1 MGVLSIDHNFT
12 ADGNSESWNVP
23 VSNQYMFYAVGDF
36 EGGCLS
42 LESLPNGSGSN
53 WFTVD
58 QITAPGRLI
67 RYLVSG
73 EKVRLTLT
81 GSTSPNVDAG
91 IRQ

>member
-1 MGVLSIDHNFT
+1 MSVLTVDHSFSIN
-12 ADGNSESWNVP
+12 ESSKISNVP
-23 VSNQYMFYAVGDF
+23 VSIEYMFFATGDF
-36 EGGCLS
+36 DNGCLS
-42 LESLPNGSGSN
+42 LEASPDNGVN

-58 QITAPGRLI
+58 QLTGAGRLI

-81 GSTSPNVDAG
+81 GATNPSINTG